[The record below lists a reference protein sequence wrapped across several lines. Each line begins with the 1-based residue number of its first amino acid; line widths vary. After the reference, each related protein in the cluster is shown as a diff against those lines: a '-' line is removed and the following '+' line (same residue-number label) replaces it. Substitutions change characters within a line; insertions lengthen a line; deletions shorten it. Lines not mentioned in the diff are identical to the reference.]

1 MRQKVNLLEA
11 FSMSCGF
18 IGFTFIFLNW
28 MNFKLHLHIYTDN
41 RPVLEKILLTVPFM
55 QMVIPL
61 VGTLANIVGM
71 FIASVVC
78 GVIGA
83 IAINRIDKFLAE
95 RQKNAL
101 VIREIEKKKGLIKKE
116 EILTEVKNYTEK

>member
-41 RPVLEKILLTVPFM
+41 RPVLEKNCFTGKSGLLFGKV
-55 QMVIPL
+55 
-61 VGTLANIVGM
+61 NI
-71 FIASVVC
+71 
-78 GVIGA
+78 
-83 IAINRIDKFLAE
+83 NE
-95 RQKNAL
+95 
-101 VIREIEKKKGLIKKE
+101 LI
-116 EILTEVKNYTEK
+116 